1 MENTEKQRLIQEIE
15 EMRKERALITQKM
28 RALAEHRDQI
38 SDRTFDPMNSA
49 RSYASSVRRESASE
63 ETAKREVFKNLKEV
77 EIKKRAVLQ
86 QISKE
91 VDEYQKKQMPS
102 YLQIQTKAQKTR
114 TEILNIIKQ
123 LSSALLELK
132 PDEELGNQ
140 FRKVTNS
147 CNEKSSFIVNKEREL
162 AQSIDEKFALMKK
175 RYDVSEATFNNKM
188 NDTEGLKLQIAR
200 RRTSDLP
207 SF

>member
-1 MENTEKQRLIQEIE
+1 MENSEKQRLIHEIE
-15 EMRKERALITQKM
+15 EMRKERSLINQKM
-28 RALAEHRDQI
+28 RALTEHRDQMNER
-38 SDRTFDPMNSA
+38 SFDPNNSA

-63 ETAKREVFKNLKEV
+63 QATKREIFKQLQEV
-77 EIKKRAVLQ
+77 ETKKNAILQ

-91 VDEYQKKQMPS
+91 VDEYQKKQMPT
-102 YLQIQTKAQKTR
+102 YLQVQTKAQKTR

-132 PDEELGNQ
+132 PDEEIGNQ
-140 FRKVTNS
+140 IRKITTS
-147 CNEKSSFIVNKEREL
+147 CNEKSTYIVNKEREL
-162 AQSIDEKFALMKK
+162 AQNIDEKFTLMKK
-175 RYDVSEATFNNKM
+175 RYEVNEATFNNKM
-188 NDTEGLKLQIAR
+188 NDTEGIKLQIAR